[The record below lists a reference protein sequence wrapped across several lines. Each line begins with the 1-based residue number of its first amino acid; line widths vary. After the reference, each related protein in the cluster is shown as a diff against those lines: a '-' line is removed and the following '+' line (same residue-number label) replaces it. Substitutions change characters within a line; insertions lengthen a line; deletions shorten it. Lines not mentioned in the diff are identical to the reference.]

1 MDDNFTYLLS
11 VWQLSPGPASWRSPS
26 QTRTTL
32 WRVPAPFWWWWCKRL
47 ESRRTRFRSHHRK
60 SSSTAA
66 WCPRNSRPCNSCSPP
81 TFSPLGY
88 PLVFNPNVRP
98 GPKLL
103 IVPRTLSRTF
113 ILLPRFSFQILK
125 LTDRSNLLPSSH
137 IFYLNAE
144 KVRSIGAN
152 CWRD

>member
-1 MDDNFTYLLS
+1 MDLENEVRGFLSSQNFRSKIFYSMDDNFTYLLS

-32 WRVPAPFWWWWCKRL
+32 WRVPAPFWWWCKRL
-47 ESRRTRFRSHHRK
+47 ESRRTRFRSHHPK

-81 TFSPLGY
+81 TFSPLEY
-88 PLVFNPNVRP
+88 PLVFSPSVRP

-103 IVPRTLSRTF
+103 IVPR
-113 ILLPRFSFQILK
+113 ILLRIYSL
-125 LTDRSNLLPSSH
+125 
-137 IFYLNAE
+137 A
-144 KVRSIGAN
+144 
-152 CWRD
+152 